1 MGNKIIYCIDSIQKN
16 KKNKTLKIFGW
27 CFSEDMIEVPEIEV
41 KSNHPINRFE
51 VERTYRSDVNL
62 AHKLSATVSC
72 GFQIVLHVST
82 FKGEADIYF
91 NNGIESET
99 VTIDLGGSYPLEAA
113 GNSSYGNFKRKVI
126 KGLKYLKRNGLKST
140 VRRLKKEQEKSPEL
154 YQNWITNHES
164 INREQ
169 MKAEINSFQK
179 KPKISILVPVYNV
192 EEKWLKR
199 CIQSIQDQ
207 TYSNWELCLADDAST
222 QPHVRSLLEKYKK
235 EDERIKVIFREKNG
249 HICEATNS
257 ALSIATGEFIALM
270 DNDDEI
276 PANALFEIVKAINE
290 HPDAA
295 LIYSDEDKIDV
306 NGVRSDPAFKPDF
319 APDLLLSTN
328 YISHLGVYKT
338 DIAKEIGGFRKGFEG
353 AQDYDF
359 VLRFTEKIKPNQ
371 IIHIAK
377 VLYHWRMIE
386 TSTAVNQDSKGY
398 AFEAGRLAV
407 EEALERRGL
416 RGTVNHAAGYGLYDV
431 RYEVLAPEK
440 VSIIIPTKNGYED
453 MKRCLHSIVKLTT
466 YDNYEII
473 IADNGTTEEKVLALF
488 EEYQQKLGDRLKV
501 VPLDM
506 PFNYSRINNLAAK
519 EASGKYLLFLNND
532 TEVITS
538 DWLEQMIGFCQ
549 FDRIGAVG
557 AKLYYPNHTIQHAG
571 VILGLGG
578 AAGHGLHT
586 FPQGD
591 FGYFGR
597 LEINVNYSAV
607 TAACMMMKKSDFEAV
622 GGFNEDLTVAFN
634 DVDLCLRVQ
643 TELGKNNVWLH
654 GVELYHFESQ
664 SRGYED
670 TPEKLARFEKE
681 TQYMYDTW
689 GELIENDPYYNIN
702 LTRTSG
708 NYSVR
713 ED

>member
-1 MGNKIIYCIDSIQKN
+1 MGKKIIYCIDSIQKN
-16 KKNKTLKIFGW
+16 KKAKTLKVSGW
-27 CFSEDMIEVPEIEV
+27 CFSEDLMDVPNIKVESDHQV
-41 KSNHPINRFE
+41 SNFQ
-51 VERTYRSDVNL
+51 VERIYRSDVNL

-72 GFQIVLHVST
+72 GFLITLHLSS
-82 FKGEADIYF
+82 FKGTAKVVF
-91 NNGIESET
+91 SNGHDSENQL
-99 VTIDLGGSYPLEAA
+99 IDLAASYPLEEN
-113 GNSSYGNFKRKVI
+113 GGTRFDHVKRKMV
-126 KGLKYLKRNGLKST
+126 KGLKYLKRNGVKNTL
-140 VRRLKKEQEKSPEL
+140 RRLKKEQEKSPEI
-154 YQNWITNHES
+154 YQNWIAKHEQIDS
-164 INREQ
+164 EQ
-169 MKAEINSFQK
+169 MKKEMEHFSQT
-179 KPKISILVPVYNV
+179 PKISILVPVYNV

-199 CIQSIQDQ
+199 CIQSIQNQ
-207 TYSNWELCLADDAST
+207 SYTNWELCLADDAST
-222 QPHVRSLLEKYKK
+222 QPHVRPLLETYQQ

-257 ALSIATGEFIALM
+257 ALSIATGEFVALM

-276 PANALFEIVKAINE
+276 PANALFEVVKAINE

-306 NGVRSDPAFKPDF
+306 NGFRSDPAFKPDF

-328 YISHLGVYKT
+328 YISHLGVYRT
-338 DIAKEIGGFRKGFEG
+338 EIAREIGGFRKGFEG

-359 VLRFTEKIKPNQ
+359 VLRFTEKIKPEQ
-371 IIHIAK
+371 IIHVAK

-407 EEALERRGL
+407 EEALARRGL
-416 RGTVNHAAGYGLYDV
+416 KGTVNHAAGYGLYDV
-431 RYEVLAPEK
+431 RYEVLKPEK

-453 MKRCLHSIVKLTT
+453 MKRCLNSIVKKTV
-466 YDNYEII
+466 YSNYEII
-473 IADNGTTEEKVLALF
+473 IADNGTTEQKVLDLF
-488 EEYQQKLGDRLKV
+488 HEYQQELGEQLKV

-532 TEVITS
+532 TEVITD
-538 DWLEQMIGFCQ
+538 DWLDQMVSFCQ

-607 TAACMMMKKSDFEAV
+607 TAACLMMKKTDFEAV
-622 GGFNEDLTVAFN
+622 GGFNEELTVAFN
-634 DVDLCLRVQ
+634 DVDLCLKVQ
-643 TELGKNNVWLH
+643 TQLEKNNVWLH

-664 SRGYED
+664 SRGYEN

-708 NYSVR
+708 NYGVR